1 MINLLFNPK
10 TCEDIDFDSFPKEIA
25 CWFDSML
32 PDDIYVY
39 LIDDEW
45 FSIEGR
51 SFHDF
56 VKSCEGKILRVGW
69 RDSWKEL

>member
-45 FSIEGR
+45 FSIEGH
-51 SFHDF
+51 SFLDF
-56 VKSCEGKILRVGW
+56 V
-69 RDSWKEL
+69 